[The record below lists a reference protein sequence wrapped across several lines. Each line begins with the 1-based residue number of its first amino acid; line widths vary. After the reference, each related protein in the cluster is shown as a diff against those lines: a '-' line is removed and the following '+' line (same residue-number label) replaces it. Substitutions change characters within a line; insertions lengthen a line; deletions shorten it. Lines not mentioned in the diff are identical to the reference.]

1 MLAEEREK
9 QIKKDIQIA
18 FTKLAVYSSRRKK
31 ESIYTKNCN
40 TWYKFDTSLGKIKAL
55 QIEAEKF
62 LMIEDGRSNEIFH
75 KKEKGRLGQIYW
87 VT

>member
-31 ESIYTKNCN
+31 ESRYTKTVIPGINL
-40 TWYKFDTSLGKIKAL
+40 TQVW
-55 QIEAEKF
+55 E
-62 LMIEDGRSNEIFH
+62 R
-75 KKEKGRLGQIYW
+75 
-87 VT
+87 

>member
-62 LMIEDGRSNEIFH
+62 LMIEDGGSNEIFH
-75 KKEKGRLGQIYW
+75 KKEKGRLGQIY
-87 VT
+87 